1 MVSMLISTI
10 SRKGVRWMDNKL
22 SEYVLKHSRK
32 HDKELKYDFMPSML
46 EIIERPAH
54 KAGTVIILGIFSL
67 LIAAV
72 IWACLS
78 KTDIVVTSS
87 GTIQPVGNISSLNS
101 YASGTIKS
109 INVEEGAYVKE
120 GDILI
125 ELDTQSLDIDA
136 DTLNNQKEVL
146 EAQKSVYTMIRN
158 NEELNKIDI
167 SMYDANLQP
176 YILTIIDND
185 KAYHNNLSTLES
197 DKENAALNRDIA
209 NIKLEEYNSNPDISQ
224 AEYDAQRLV
233 VKQTENAFI
242 QAETNVL
249 KAQTTYSEQVN
260 SNISEINSK
269 LSQIG
274 ADLEKYRLSIENQKI
289 VAPVNGY
296 INSIAVNN
304 IGETVTSAQQV
315 VTIVPADTPVEM
327 VCYVKNMDIADIKV
341 GMDAEIKLEAYPY
354 NKYGTVKGTVKY
366 ISPSSFNI
374 EKQGSV
380 YLVKLDIDN
389 SNSNINVMSGL
400 TGAVEIKIGKRSI
413 MRYFLDPIVKGFG
426 DSMKEK

>member
-1 MVSMLISTI
+1 
-10 SRKGVRWMDNKL
+10 MDNKL

-109 INVEEGAYVKE
+109 INVEDGAYVKA

-158 NEELNKIDI
+158 NEEPDKIDI
-167 SMYDANLQP
+167 SKYDANLQP

-209 NIKLEEYNSNPDISQ
+209 NIKLEEYNRNPDISQ

-233 VKQTENAFI
+233 VKQTENAFM

-315 VTIVPADTPVEM
+315 VTLVPADTPVEM
-327 VCYVKNMDIADIKV
+327 VCYVKNMDIADIRV

-380 YLVKLDIDN
+380 YFVKLDVDDSNESID
-389 SNSNINVMSGL
+389 IMSGL
-400 TGAVEIKIGKRSI
+400 TGTVEVKVGKRSI

>member
-1 MVSMLISTI
+1 MADERI
-10 SRKGVRWMDNKL
+10 
-22 SEYVLKHSRK
+22 EYALKHSKK
-32 HDKELKYDFMPSML
+32 HDRELKYDFMPAML

-54 KAGTVIILGIFSL
+54 KAGTVIILCVFSL

-109 INVEEGAYVKE
+109 INIEEGAYVKA
-120 GDILI
+120 GDVLI

-136 DTLNNQKEVL
+136 DTLTNQKEVL
-146 EAQKSVYTMIRN
+146 EAQKEIYAMIRA
-158 NEELNKIDI
+158 NEDIDSIDI
-167 SMYDANLQP
+167 TKYDVNIQP
-176 YILTIIDND
+176 YILTIIDTD
-185 KAYHNNLSTLES
+185 KSYRNNLSTLES
-197 DKENAALNRDIA
+197 AKENASLNSDIA
-209 NIKLEEYNSNPDISQ
+209 KIKLEEYKTNPNVSQ
-224 AEYDAQRLV
+224 AEYDAQKLV
-233 VKQTENAFI
+233 VKQAENEFI

-249 KAQTTYSEQVN
+249 KAQTTYSEQIN
-260 SNISEINSK
+260 SSLSEINGNI
-269 LSQIG
+269 SQID
-274 ADLEKYRLSIENQKI
+274 AQLEKYRLSIENQKI
-289 VAPVNGY
+289 VSPVNGY

-366 ISPSSFNI
+366 ISPSSFQN
-374 EKQGSV
+374 EKLGSV
-380 YLVKLDIDN
+380 YLVKLDVDDTN
-389 SNSNINVMSGL
+389 PNINVMSGL
-400 TGAVEIKIGKRSI
+400 SGAVEVKIGKQSI

-426 DSMKEK
+426 NSMKEK

>member
-1 MVSMLISTI
+1 MLISTI

-158 NEELNKIDI
+158 NEELDKIDI
-167 SMYDANLQP
+167 SKYDANLQP

-209 NIKLEEYNSNPDISQ
+209 NIKLEEYNRNPDISQ

-400 TGAVEIKIGKRSI
+400 TGTVEVKVGKRSI

>member
-1 MVSMLISTI
+1 
-10 SRKGVRWMDNKL
+10 MDNEQR
-22 SEYVLKHSRK
+22 EYALKHSRK

-54 KAGTVIILGIFSL
+54 AAGTVIILGIFTL

-109 INVEEGAYVKE
+109 INVEEGAYVKA
-120 GDILI
+120 GDVLI

-146 EAQKSVYTMIRN
+146 EAQKKIYTMIRN
-158 NEELNKIDI
+158 NEDLTQVDI
-167 SMYDANLQP
+167 SKYDVNLQP
-176 YILTIIDND
+176 YILSIIDND

-197 DKENAALNRDIA
+197 AKENAGLNRDIA
-209 NIKLEEYNSNPDISQ
+209 NIKLEEYNTNENISQ
-224 AEYDAQRLV
+224 AEYDAQKLV
-233 VKQTENAFI
+233 VKQTENEFI

-249 KAQTTYSEQVN
+249 KAQITYSEQVN
-260 SNISEINSK
+260 SNLSEINGK

-274 ADLEKYRLSIENQKI
+274 AELEKYRLSIENQKI
-289 VAPVNGY
+289 VAPINGY
-296 INSIAVNN
+296 INNIAVNN
-304 IGETVTSAQQV
+304 VGETVTSAQQV

-327 VCYVKNMDIADIKV
+327 VCYVKNMDIADIKT

-354 NKYGTVKGTVKY
+354 NKYGTVKGRVKY
-366 ISPSSFNI
+366 ISPSSFNT
-374 EKQGSV
+374 EKMGSV
-380 YLVKLDIDN
+380 YLVKLDVEN
-389 SNSNINVMSGL
+389 SNPKINVMSGL
-400 TGAVEIKIGKRSI
+400 TGAVEVKVGKRSI

>member
-1 MVSMLISTI
+1 MPIFTI
-10 SRKGVRWMDNKL
+10 SSKGVRSMADERT
-22 SEYVLKHSRK
+22 EYALRHSRK
-32 HDKELKYDFMPSML
+32 HDRELKYDFMPEML

-54 KAGTVIILGIFSL
+54 KAGTVIILSVFSL

-109 INVEEGAYVKE
+109 INVEEGAYVTA

-125 ELDTQSLDIDA
+125 ELDTQSLDIDV
-136 DTLNNQKEVL
+136 DTLNNQKSVL
-146 EAQKSVYTMIRN
+146 EAQREFYTMIRN
-158 NEELNKIDI
+158 GDDMSGKDI
-167 SMYDANLQP
+167 SSYPADIQP
-176 YILTIIDND
+176 YLLSIIDND

-197 DKENAALNRDIA
+197 AKENASLNRDIA
-209 NIKLEEYNSNPDISQ
+209 KIKLDEYKVNSNISQ
-224 AEYDAQRLV
+224 AEYDAQKLV
-233 VKQTENAFI
+233 VKQAENEFI

-249 KAQTTYSEQVN
+249 NAQTSYSEQ
-260 SNISEINSK
+260 INSSLSDISGK
-269 LSQIG
+269 LSQVN
-274 ADLEKYRLSIENQKI
+274 AELEKYRLSIEYQKI

-354 NKYGTVKGTVKY
+354 NKYGTVKGKVKY
-366 ISPSSFNI
+366 ISPSSFQN
-374 EKQGSV
+374 EKLGSV
-380 YLVKLDIDN
+380 YLVKLDVDE
-389 SNSNINVMSGL
+389 SNPNINVMSGL
-400 TGAVEIKIGKRSI
+400 SGAVEVKIGRQSV

>member
-158 NEELNKIDI
+158 NEELDKIDI
-167 SMYDANLQP
+167 SKYDANLQP

>member
-1 MVSMLISTI
+1 
-10 SRKGVRWMDNKL
+10 MDNKL
-22 SEYVLKHSRK
+22 TEYALRHSKK

-54 KAGTVIILGIFSL
+54 VAGTVIILGIFSL

-78 KTDIVVTSS
+78 KTDIVVTSN

-101 YASGTIKS
+101 YASGTVKK
-109 INVEEGAYVKE
+109 INVEEGAFVTM
-120 GDILI
+120 GQVLI
-125 ELDTQSLDIDA
+125 ELDTQSLDIDV
-136 DTLNNQKEVL
+136 DTLNNQKKVL
-146 EAQKSVYTMIRN
+146 EAQKSFYMMIRN
-158 NEELNKIDI
+158 QEDI
-167 SMYDANLQP
+167 SAVDISKYAGNVQP
-176 YILTIIDND
+176 YLLTIIDND

-197 DKENAALNRDIA
+197 EKENAALNRDIA
-209 NIKLEEYNSNPDISQ
+209 NIKLEEYSRNDEVSQ
-224 AEYDAQRLV
+224 AEYDAQKLV

-260 SNISEINSK
+260 ANISEINGK
-269 LSQIG
+269 LSQIE
-274 ADLEKYRLSIENQKI
+274 ADLNKYNLSISNQKI

-304 IGETVTSAQQV
+304 ISETVTAAQQV
-315 VTIVPADTPVEM
+315 VTIVPADSDVEM
-327 VCYVKNMDIADIKV
+327 VCYIKNMDIADIKV

-354 NKYGTVKGTVKY
+354 NKYGTVKGKVKY
-366 ISPSSFNI
+366 ISPSSFNT
-374 EKQGSV
+374 EKMGSV
-380 YLVKLDIDN
+380 YLVKLDVEN
-389 SNSNINVMSGL
+389 SNEKIDIMSGL
-400 TGAVEIKIGKRSI
+400 TGTVEVKVGKRSI

>member
-1 MVSMLISTI
+1 MAD
-10 SRKGVRWMDNKL
+10 KF
-22 SEYVLKHSRK
+22 SEYALKHSKK

-109 INVEEGAYVKE
+109 INVEEGAYVKA

-158 NEELNKIDI
+158 NEELDTIDV
-167 SMYDANLQP
+167 SKYDANLQP

-197 DKENAALNRDIA
+197 EKENAALNRDIA
-209 NIKLEEYNSNPDISQ
+209 NIKLEEYSRNDEVSQ
-224 AEYDAQRLV
+224 AEYDAQKLV
-233 VKQTENAFI
+233 VKQSENAFI

-269 LSQIG
+269 LSQIE

-374 EKQGSV
+374 EQMGSV
-380 YLVKLDIDN
+380 YLMKLDVDDSNENID
-389 SNSNINVMSGL
+389 IMSGL
-400 TGAVEIKIGKRSI
+400 TGAVEVKVGKHSV

-426 DSMKEK
+426 ESMKEK